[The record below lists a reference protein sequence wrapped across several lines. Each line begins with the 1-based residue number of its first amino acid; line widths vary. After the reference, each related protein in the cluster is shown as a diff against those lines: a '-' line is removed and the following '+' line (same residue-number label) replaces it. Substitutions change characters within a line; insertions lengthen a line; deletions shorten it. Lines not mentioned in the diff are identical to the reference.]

1 MLAVA
6 DTTPLR
12 YLLVIGAIDI
22 LPALYERVAVPYA
35 VAEELQHPHA
45 PDRVRAWMAAPPP
58 WIDLRQPQRALRLP
72 RLGRGEQDAIV
83 LTGELRAD
91 LILMDDEDGRMEAER
106 LGMTVVGT
114 LGVLERAAE
123 WGLIDLPAALAHL
136 QATNFYV
143 DDALIEEALA
153 RDAARKG
160 AR

>member
-1 MLAVA
+1 VLA
-6 DTTPLR
+6 
-12 YLLVIGAIDI
+12 
-22 LPALYERVAVPYA
+22 
-35 VAEELQHPHA
+35 
-45 PDRVRAWMAAPPP
+45 
-58 WIDLRQPQRALRLP
+58 
-72 RLGRGEQDAIV
+72 
-83 LTGELRAD
+83 GELRAD